1 MVQLKKRELA
11 VSGSDVDNQGFTG
24 NAALPAGLS
33 LILTDAARSHLR
45 AGDLD
50 TAAACLE
57 EAERLLSFLP
67 GLKLV

>member
-1 MVQLKKRELA
+1 M
-11 VSGSDVDNQGFTG
+11 
-24 NAALPAGLS
+24 
-33 LILTDAARSHLR
+33 ILTDAARSHLK

-67 GLKLV
+67 GLKPV

>member
-67 GLKLV
+67 ELKPV

>member
-67 GLKLV
+67 GLKPV